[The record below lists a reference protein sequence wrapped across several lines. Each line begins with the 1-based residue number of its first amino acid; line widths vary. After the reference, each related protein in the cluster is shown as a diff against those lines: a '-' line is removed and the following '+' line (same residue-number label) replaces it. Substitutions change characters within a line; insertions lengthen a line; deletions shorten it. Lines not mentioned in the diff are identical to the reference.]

1 MHEVSLMQDALILA
15 AQEAKRAGGTRVHRL
30 MMQIGPL
37 SGVVPEA
44 LSFAFEILAKG
55 TMAEGASLEIEAVP
69 IVCYCTG
76 CAREFTPP
84 DMYCECPACGQ
95 VSLDVRRGREMQLS
109 ALEVS

>member
-15 AQEAKRAGGTRVHRL
+15 TQEARRAGGTRIHRL

-55 TMAEGASLEIEAVP
+55 TMAEGARLEIEAVD
-69 IVCYCTG
+69 IRCYCRG
-76 CAREFTPP
+76 CAQEFTPP
-84 DMYCECPACGQ
+84 DLYCECPACGQ
-95 VSLDVRRGREMQLS
+95 ASLDVRRGREMQLS
-109 ALEVS
+109 CLEVS